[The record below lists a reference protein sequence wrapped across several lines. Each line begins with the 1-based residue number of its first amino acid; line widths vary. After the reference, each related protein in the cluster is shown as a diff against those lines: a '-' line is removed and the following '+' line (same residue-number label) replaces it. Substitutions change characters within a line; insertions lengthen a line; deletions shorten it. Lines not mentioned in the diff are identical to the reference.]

1 MFLVMKVK
9 KIKEENVD
17 ADKYLANLIDEIDRD
32 FIPKLAELLRLAN
45 KLTDKNI
52 KNLIYRCYSNDNYIS
67 ALAEQL
73 RLADKLTDKNIKLLV
88 NNCEYY
94 ALPKLAKQIKLAG
107 KLTNSNI
114 EVLINE
120 LITGDKVEKKVDYIM
135 DLAEQIP
142 DDYKPT
148 DEVVKILQEKGYEVL
163 D

>member
-1 MFLVMKVK
+1 MKAK

-17 ADKYLANLIDEIDRD
+17 ADKYLADLIDLIDGNDRD

-52 KNLIYRCYSNDNYIS
+52 ESLIYICYSNCNYIP

-73 RLADKLTDKNIKLLV
+73 RLADKLTDDNIRLLADK
-88 NNCEYY
+88 CEYY

-114 EVLINE
+114 ELLINE
-120 LITGDKVEKKVDYIM
+120 LIKGDKVEKKVDYIM
-135 DLAEQIP
+135 DLVEEIP

-148 DEVVKILQEKGYEVL
+148 DDIIRLLEEKGYEVL